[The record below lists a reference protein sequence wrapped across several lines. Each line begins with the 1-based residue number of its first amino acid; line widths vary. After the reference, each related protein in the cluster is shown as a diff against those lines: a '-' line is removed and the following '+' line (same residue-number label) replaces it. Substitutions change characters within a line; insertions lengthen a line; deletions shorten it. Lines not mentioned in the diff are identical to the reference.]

1 MYLYKN
7 ILWALS
13 SAMILELLLENKY
26 NSSYHQ
32 VTFWCVGRSKPIEII
47 FSLCAYDWVHT
58 YFVYIDILLNTRI
71 CTQAHKENEV
81 CVTTWTNSWY
91 YLSGSL
97 EVKNEKAAACCLP
110 SGGAWGWCELWS
122 PHAGASPPVFPGETC
137 CWKRDCVPG
146 EVCTAALG
154 FNSVTGAWIGTSCF
168 SYTEGHGRWCHLAL
182 WSMNPGLSS
191 WQCGQRAAGA
201 DPWQALTLWAR
212 PAGPSEDDS

>member
-26 NSSYHQ
+26 NSSYHR

-110 SGGAWGWCELWS
+110 SGGAWVTRAHPTL
-122 PHAGASPPVFPGETC
+122 ARVPPCSQE
-137 CWKRDCVPG
+137 R
-146 EVCTAALG
+146 
-154 FNSVTGAWIGTSCF
+154 
-168 SYTEGHGRWCHLAL
+168 
-182 WSMNPGLSS
+182 
-191 WQCGQRAAGA
+191 RAAGKGTVCQGRCA
-201 DPWQALTLWAR
+201 QLLWVLIQ
-212 PAGPSEDDS
+212 